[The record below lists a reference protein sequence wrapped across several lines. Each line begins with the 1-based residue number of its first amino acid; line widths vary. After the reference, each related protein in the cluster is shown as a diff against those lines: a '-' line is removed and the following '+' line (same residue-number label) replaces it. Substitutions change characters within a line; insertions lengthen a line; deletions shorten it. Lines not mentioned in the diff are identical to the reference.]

1 MFAIRLAHDGDQD
14 RLQRFLALANVTNHP
29 TCQKNAQFLF
39 VEELDKKKIVATVG
53 LEVYQSAG
61 MLRSFVIDSSVQDAR
76 ISCML
81 IDLILAYAKKLSLKK
96 IYLITEK
103 GPQFFEKWGFQETSF
118 DLLPNEA
125 MKSEHVQQWKDRGIP
140 MVYEI

>member
-14 RLQRFLALANVTNHP
+14 RLQRFLALANVTISSNLSEES
-29 TCQKNAQFLF
+29 QFLF